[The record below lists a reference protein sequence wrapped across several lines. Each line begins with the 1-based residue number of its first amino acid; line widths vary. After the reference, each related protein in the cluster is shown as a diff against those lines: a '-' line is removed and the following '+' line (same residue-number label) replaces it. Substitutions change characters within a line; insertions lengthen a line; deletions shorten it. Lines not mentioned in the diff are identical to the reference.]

1 MKPDPLRSFWLRT
14 AECCERYLLRPV
26 PPTPFR
32 VGMIVEVNY
41 KYQGKVIKLHP
52 NGTYDIRYPEGRVD
66 RHVSETDLRDVKGD
80 VSNLRIRSEEAAE
93 SGKHKER
100 IEQILKLAK
109 GTEGVLSA
117 RTSHN
122 VRHIHAIINDAWAL
136 KESNNSVVCAL
147 TRPTCYYANI
157 TPFDAMHWFCFCAM
171 PICSRAAGATSTACT
186 FSTRTKHSCGNCFS
200 SKVFCVVWPCTSS
213 TIALLRQQAMLGCR
227 RYVQI
232 NVRICQIHTREDAT
246 EGCMYLGTPSSQF
259 WT

>member
-14 AECCERYLLRPV
+14 TECCERYLLRPV

-41 KYQGKVIKLHP
+41 KDQGKVIKLHP

-109 GTEGVLSA
+109 GTEGVLNA
-117 RTSHN
+117 YTSQN
-122 VRHIHAIINDAWAL
+122 PGYFYAIIQNFVAL
-136 KESNNSVVCAL
+136 KKLNNSVVRAL
-147 TRPTCYYANI
+147 ARA
-157 TPFDAMHWFCFCAM
+157 
-171 PICSRAAGATSTACT
+171 SRVTVLMSYIDSVFAQRL
-186 FSTRTKHSCGNCFS
+186 FSAER
-200 SKVFCVVWPCTSS
+200 V
-213 TIALLRQQAMLGCR
+213 
-227 RYVQI
+227 
-232 NVRICQIHTREDAT
+232 E
-246 EGCMYLGTPSSQF
+246 
-259 WT
+259 